1 MKAIHVVVG
10 KANPH
15 STMNGVNRVVDA
27 AAGTLW
33 QAGLEIEVWAIA
45 HNPHTNLPRPEYPI
59 RFFQHYRGIGARLD
73 PALAA
78 RLAECDRPGTVFHL
92 YGGFL
97 PVLWALARRLRQPY
111 LVMPQGI
118 YSPACVGR
126 HFLRKWIYFHAV
138 EKRFVQRSRGL
149 LLVHENELAPWV
161 SRAASRVPQY
171 LVPNGAPPAGP
182 FPVRVPAS
190 RDAGGVAYWG
200 YCGRVFDA
208 QKGVNRLVRCF
219 LAFRQQRPAED
230 HRLIVVGDGPDLPA
244 LRRRYAQAIAAGQ
257 LELPGALFAAA
268 KDRQLARMHYFAHLS
283 RWEGMPLACLEAAA
297 WGLPLLVTPGTNL
310 ADDVT
315 RFRAGEVAE
324 DSDAAVI
331 TAMHRLANADY
342 PTLVQGCRRLVAEKY
357 NWQRTGRLLEAI
369 YREVLGQ

>member
-15 STMNGVNRVVDA
+15 STLNGVNRVVDA
-27 AAGTLW
+27 AARTLW
-33 QAGLEIEVWAIA
+33 QAGWEIEVWAIA
-45 HNPHTNLPRPEYPI
+45 RNPHTNLPRPEYPI
-59 RFFQHYRGIGARLD
+59 RFFQHYHGVAGRLD
-73 PALAA
+73 PALAG

-97 PVLWALARRLRQPY
+97 PVLSVLARRLRQAY

-118 YSPACVGR
+118 YSPACVHR
-126 HFLRKWIYFHAV
+126 HLLRKWIYFHAV

-161 SRAASRVPQY
+161 GRAASRVPQY
-171 LVPNGAPPAGP
+171 VVPNGAPPAAP
-182 FPVRVPAS
+182 FPVRVQGS
-190 RDAGGVAYWG
+190 REAGGATYWG

-268 KDRQLARMHYFAHLS
+268 KDRHLARMHYFAHLS
-283 RWEGMPLACLEAAA
+283 RWEGIPLACLEAAA

-315 RFRAGEVAE
+315 RFRAGEVAA

-331 TAMHRLANADY
+331 AAMHRLANADY

-369 YREVLGQ
+369 YRKVLGQ